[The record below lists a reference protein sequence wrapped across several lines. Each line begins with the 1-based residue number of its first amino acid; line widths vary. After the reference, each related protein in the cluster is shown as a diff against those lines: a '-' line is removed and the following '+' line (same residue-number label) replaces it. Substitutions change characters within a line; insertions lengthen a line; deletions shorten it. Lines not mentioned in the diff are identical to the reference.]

1 MKSISTNNFVQ
12 KRSLSWHEVISNKL
26 SLRAVTTHHQTRD
39 HPSSWLSCP
48 PSEQHTNKPRSSSVM
63 ISLPARCA
71 LLAVHDMPAGQ
82 PQAGLVHLAPRNHA
96 CCMGA
101 GGRQGRHCQFQ
112 DSSQLMHAHRPIK
125 LFPCRTATLPGQGGT
140 GGQDANMVIGGGGRS
155 PGREPLS

>member
-1 MKSISTNNFVQ
+1 
-12 KRSLSWHEVISNKL
+12 
-26 SLRAVTTHHQTRD
+26 
-39 HPSSWLSCP
+39 
-48 PSEQHTNKPRSSSVM
+48 VM

-140 GGQDANMVIGGGGRS
+140 GGQDANMVIRGGGRS
-155 PGREPLS
+155 PGREPLSWAEGRDGSTGGVHGGVARPSQAHDAPIVSFHLLCSDRFSSPEKASC